1 MNEPKKPRRKLSKKK
16 SVETKIT
23 EAEKINIEHMFAQA
37 LARHKNDPF
46 LEDKKNK
53 LKEISRLCLIAEEY
67 MSAFALIGYS
77 LQDEKVVII
86 NASTPKNE
94 AALVDIIR
102 STFFDIAS
110 NRP

>member
-1 MNEPKKPRRKLSKKK
+1 MSEPKKRKRKIPEKKTT
-16 SVETKIT
+16 ETKIP
-23 EAEKINIEHMFAQA
+23 EAEKIDINHLFLQA
-37 LARHKNDPF
+37 LARHKNDPL

-67 MSAFALIGYS
+67 MSTFALIGYS
-77 LQDEKVVII
+77 LQDEKVVVL

-94 AALVDIIR
+94 AALVDLIR